1 MTFNEFYSIVDFLL
15 LLGIILRLI
24 WVSIFESARTPSHTE
39 FLFFVVIIT
48 LHKVGYYCTSS
59 KKLDIIVWSKLQKK
73 C

>member
-48 LHKVGYYCTSS
+48 LKLTENIPIIICQLL
-59 KKLDIIVWSKLQKK
+59 KKIIKNMFIKK
-73 C
+73 